1 MQATRAGDVATDG
14 PRRDLVVLELPSLK
28 TLFNETHPE
37 YPFYKTLST
46 SARDVAFIVHTSGST
61 GSFSLLQTELTET
74 RLVLLAD

>member
-28 TLFNETHPE
+28 TLLETHPK
-37 YPFYKTLST
+37 YPLYKTLST

-74 RLVLLAD
+74 RLVLIAD